1 MVITL
6 VLLMLVAGLGG
17 AVSQAQAAPPDAT
30 SPAGTVTGA
39 IVVFS
44 PVSVLLLTPT
54 PATGSLMVP
63 LRVPPA
69 SGLGPALT
77 QLQIVIPGPNPA
89 QNTTIGLSATL
100 ELAARVHAGG
110 RKSRGVC
117 DRDTGAAPGQRLHN
131 PAEMTSAE
139 FYSAAGAAI
148 MAERWISS

>member
-6 VLLMLVAGLGG
+6 VLLMLLAGLGG

-54 PATGSLMVP
+54 PATGSLVVP

-69 SGLGPALT
+69 SGLGPSLT
-77 QLQIVIPGPNPA
+77 QLQLVIPGPNPA
-89 QNTTIGLSATL
+89 QNTTIGLAQLLSTLLWSMQAAANQGGSAT
-100 ELAARVHAGG
+100 RTPGPSPV
-110 RKSRGVC
+110 SVF
-117 DRDTGAAPGQRLHN
+117 APPPR
-131 PAEMTSAE
+131 
-139 FYSAAGAAI
+139 
-148 MAERWISS
+148 